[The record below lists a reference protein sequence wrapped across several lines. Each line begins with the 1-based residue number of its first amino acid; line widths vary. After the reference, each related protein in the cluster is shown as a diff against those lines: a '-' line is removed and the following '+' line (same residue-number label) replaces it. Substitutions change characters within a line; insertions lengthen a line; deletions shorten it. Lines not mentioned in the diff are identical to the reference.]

1 MGTHEKVCG
10 KMIEIITSF
19 DKRYHD
25 LIGKDC
31 VSSFLEFW
39 DLEFSLTCYT
49 EGFELD
55 PHERLKQIDFD
66 HEVDPEYALLQ
77 ADTAYGVQVKK
88 FSKKAFSFIHAM
100 YHSSAD
106 WILWL
111 DADVVT
117 MKSLPAHLILDCM
130 RSEDLAMYMGVTYT
144 QDKSG
149 NPGSWLVPETGV
161 FAVNTQ
167 HEQFDAFRNEYR
179 RRYVE
184 RDHADLRRFYDND
197 VFGAAI
203 NLADAPVYDLC
214 EGFAKPYKTPLPHT
228 VLGEYL
234 IHYKAKHSKA
244 EYQTDQ

>member
-1 MGTHEKVCG
+1 
-10 KMIEIITSF
+10 
-19 DKRYHD
+19 
-25 LIGKDC
+25 
-31 VSSFLEFW
+31 VSSFVKHW
-39 DLEFSLTCYT
+39 DPEFSLTCYT

-55 PHERLKQIDFD
+55 PHERIKQIDFNSQA
-66 HEVDPEYALLQ
+66 DPEYHRLQ
-77 ADTAYGVQVKK
+77 QDTEYGVQVKK
-88 FSKKAFSFIHAM
+88 FSKKAFSVIHAM
-100 YHSSAD
+100 YHSTAD

-144 QDKSG
+144 TDKSG

-161 FAVNTQ
+161 FAVNTR
-167 HEQFDAFRNEYR
+167 HKKFDAFRNEYR
-179 RRYVE
+179 RRYIE
-184 RDHADLRRFYDND
+184 RDHSDLRRFYDND

-203 NLADAPVYDLC
+203 NLAAAPVYDLC

-244 EYQTDQ
+244 EYQADQ

>member
-1 MGTHEKVCG
+1 
-10 KMIEIITSF
+10 MIEIITSF
-19 DKRYHD
+19 DHRYYD

-31 VSSFLEFW
+31 VSSFLEHW
-39 DLEFSLTCYT
+39 DFQFSITCYT
-49 EGFELD
+49 EGFTL
-55 PHERLKQIDFD
+55 PQHARINQIDFD
-66 HEVDPEYALLQ
+66 KEVDAEYHRLQ
-77 ADTAYGVQVKK
+77 QDTDYGVQVKK
-88 FSKKAFSFIHAM
+88 FSKKAFSLIHAM
-100 YHSSAD
+100 YDSTAD

-117 MKSLPAHLILDCM
+117 MKSLPAYVILDCM

-144 QDKSG
+144 KDKSG
-149 NPGSWLVPETGV
+149 NSGLWLVPETGV
-161 FAVNTQ
+161 FAVNTG
-167 HEQFDAFRNEYR
+167 HAKFDAFRTEYR

-203 NLADAPVYDLC
+203 NLVNAPVYDLC

-244 EYQTDQ
+244 EYQADTADQ

>member
-1 MGTHEKVCG
+1 
-10 KMIEIITSF
+10 MIEIITSF
-19 DKRYHD
+19 DKRYYD

-39 DLEFSLTCYT
+39 DPEFSLTCYT

-55 PHERLKQIDFD
+55 PHERIKQIDFD
-66 HEVDPEYALLQ
+66 QQVDSEYARLQ
-77 ADTAYGVQVKK
+77 ADTDYGVQVKK

-100 YHSSAD
+100 HHSTAD

-117 MKSLPAHLILDCM
+117 MKSVPAPLIVDCM
-130 RSEDLAMYMGVTYT
+130 RDEDLSMYMGVTYT

-149 NPGSWLVPETGV
+149 NPGNWLVPETGV
-161 FAVNTQ
+161 FAVNTR
-167 HEQFDAFRNEYR
+167 HEKFDAFRTEYR

-244 EYQTDQ
+244 EYQADAADQ

>member
-1 MGTHEKVCG
+1 
-10 KMIEIITSF
+10 MIEIITSF
-19 DKRYHD
+19 DKRYYD

-31 VSSFLEFW
+31 VSSFIEHW
-39 DLEFSLTCYT
+39 DPKFKLTCYV
-49 EGFELD
+49 EGFKLD
-55 PHERLKQIDFD
+55 PHKRIKQINFD
-66 HEVDPEYALLQ
+66 QKVDPEYAKLQ
-77 ADTAYGVQVKK
+77 ADTNYGVQVKK

-100 YHSSAD
+100 YHSKAD

-117 MKSLPAHLILDCM
+117 MKDVPAFLINDCL
-130 RSEDLAMYMGVTYT
+130 RDEDFSMYMGVTYT
-144 QDKSG
+144 TDKSG

-161 FAVNTQ
+161 FAVNTR
-167 HEQFDAFRNEYR
+167 HPKFAEFRSEYL

-203 NLADAPVYDLC
+203 QLVDASVYDLC

-228 VLGEYL
+228 VLGEFL

-244 EYQTDQ
+244 EYQADNEDQ

>member
-1 MGTHEKVCG
+1 
-10 KMIEIITSF
+10 MIEIITSF
-19 DKRYHD
+19 DKRYYD

-31 VSSFLEFW
+31 VSSFIEHW
-39 DLEFSLTCYT
+39 DPQFKLTCYV

-55 PHERLKQIDFD
+55 THERIKQIDFN
-66 HEVDPEYALLQ
+66 HEADPEYAKLQ
-77 ADTAYGVQVKK
+77 ADPNYGVQVKK

-100 YHSSAD
+100 YHSKAN

-117 MKSLPAHLILDCM
+117 QKNVPAFLINDCM
-130 RSEDLAMYMGVTYT
+130 RKEDFSMYMGVTYT
-144 QDKSG
+144 TDKSG

-167 HEQFDAFRNEYR
+167 HPKFEEFRNEYL

-184 RDHADLRRFYDND
+184 RDHEDLRRFYDND

-203 NLADAPVYDLC
+203 QLVGASVYDLC
-214 EGFAKPYKTPLPHT
+214 EGFTKPYKTPLPHT

-244 EYQTDQ
+244 EYQADNDDQ

>member
-1 MGTHEKVCG
+1 
-10 KMIEIITSF
+10 
-19 DKRYHD
+19 
-25 LIGKDC
+25 
-31 VSSFLEFW
+31 
-39 DLEFSLTCYT
+39 
-49 EGFELD
+49 LD
-55 PHERLKQIDFD
+55 PHDRIKQIDFD
-66 HEVDPEYALLQ
+66 HEVDPEYARLQ

-100 YHSSAD
+100 YHSTAD

-117 MKSLPAHLILDCM
+117 IKSVPAHLIVDCM
-130 RSEDLAMYMGVTYT
+130 RDEDLSMYMGVTYT
-144 QDKSG
+144 EDKSG
-149 NPGSWLVPETGV
+149 NPGLWLVPETGV
-161 FAVNTQ
+161 FAVNTR
-167 HEQFDAFRNEYR
+167 HEKFEEFRNEYR

-203 NLADAPVYDLC
+203 NLVDAPVYDLC

-244 EYQTDQ
+244 EYQADQ

>member
-1 MGTHEKVCG
+1 
-10 KMIEIITSF
+10 
-19 DKRYHD
+19 
-25 LIGKDC
+25 
-31 VSSFLEFW
+31 
-39 DLEFSLTCYT
+39 
-49 EGFELD
+49 
-55 PHERLKQIDFD
+55 
-66 HEVDPEYALLQ
+66 
-77 ADTAYGVQVKK
+77 
-88 FSKKAFSFIHAM
+88 M
-100 YHSSAD
+100 YHSTAD

-130 RSEDLAMYMGVTYT
+130 RSEDLSMYMGVTYT
-144 QDKSG
+144 TDKSG

-161 FAVNTQ
+161 FAVNTR
-167 HEQFDAFRNEYR
+167 HEKFEEFRNEYR

-197 VFGAAI
+197 VFGAAL
-203 NLADAPVYDLC
+203 NLAAAPVYDLC

-244 EYQTDQ
+244 EYQADQ

>member
-1 MGTHEKVCG
+1 
-10 KMIEIITSF
+10 MIEIITSF
-19 DKRYHD
+19 DKRYYD

-31 VSSFLEFW
+31 VSSFLELW
-39 DLEFSLTCYT
+39 DPEFSLTCYT
-49 EGFELD
+49 EGFQLD
-55 PHERLKQIDFD
+55 PHDRIKQIDFNTQA
-66 HEVDPEYALLQ
+66 DPEYHRLQ
-77 ADTAYGVQVKK
+77 QDTEYGVQVKK
-88 FSKKAFSFIHAM
+88 FSKKAFSVIHAM
-100 YHSSAD
+100 YHSTAD

-130 RSEDLAMYMGVTYT
+130 RSEDLSMYMGVTYT
-144 QDKSG
+144 TDKSG

-161 FAVNTQ
+161 FAVNTR
-167 HEQFDAFRNEYR
+167 HEKFEEFRNEYR

-197 VFGAAI
+197 VFGAAL

-244 EYQTDQ
+244 EYQADQ